1 MAWLGTPPKWSSINP
16 VHILVCVVLLLVALC
31 IAFGLWLRNRKDESI
46 ASSSS
51 TNILGNETNNMP
63 NTNNTNNTN
72 DTNNTNNKDVLLEN
86 NFGRASNAK
95 ETSLPESNAL
105 VSPSRDQEMFARR
118 RVKHGVSNTVD
129 LKVQSQAS
137 NRQIV
142 PVEVKIEE
150 PKEVVCEL
158 KFVTSLVFP
167 CVVRELNIKN
177 CISAEVVRAVIPRT
191 DYTVKSVWL
200 DVKAAS
206 QPTFVRTTIPDG
218 IYDIL
223 ELLAALTHAVSTSG
237 YSSDAVSTSLLYL
250 ERTSKVVI
258 ANQAL
263 EDFVMN
269 MSDRLAYMLGM
280 EASYVASSNAQVTG
294 TRRVDLSGA
303 RSVFITTTQ
312 FSEHKE
318 NILQEVPLDAKES
331 VWENNHLE
339 ETERIF
345 PPRNVLAL
353 NLNVMVKYPNF
364 APVLEAFDANGV
376 ALDITI
382 RFKCLRYAA
391 SNFVDTELEVC

>member
-1 MAWLGTPPKWSSINP
+1 MAWLGAPPKWSSINP
-16 VHILVCVVLLLVALC
+16 VHILVGVVLLLVALC
-31 IAFGLWLRNRKDESI
+31 IAFAVWLRHNKDDSI
-46 ASSSS
+46 ASSSIS
-51 TNILGNETNNMP
+51 SSISSSNTLGD
-63 NTNNTNNTN
+63 
-72 DTNNTNNKDVLLEN
+72 DTNSRDVTLEHNFDRSNTLE
-86 NFGRASNAK
+86 GSS
-95 ETSLPESNAL
+95 TESNVL
-105 VSPSRDQEMFARR
+105 VSPSRDEEVVFVSRR
-118 RVKHGVSNTVD
+118 RLNHDVASMAD
-129 LKVQSQAS
+129 SKVQEAMHSVHAS
-137 NRQIV
+137 NSIV
-142 PVEVKIEE
+142 PVEVKLEE

-191 DYTVKSVWL
+191 DYTVKSAWL

-206 QPTFVRTTIPDG
+206 QSTFVRTTIPDG

-237 YSSDAVSTSLLYL
+237 YSADAVSTSLLYL

-258 ANQAL
+258 ANQAM
-263 EDFVMN
+263 ENFVMK

-280 EASYVASSNAQVTG
+280 EAPSITSSNAQVVG
-294 TRRVDLSGA
+294 TRRVDLSGP

-318 NILQEVPLDAKES
+318 NILQEVPLDVGES
-331 VWENNHLE
+331 VWENSHIE

-345 PPRNVLAL
+345 TPRNVLAL

-364 APVLEAFDANGV
+364 TPVLEAFDANGV
-376 ALDITI
+376 AIDITI

>member
-1 MAWLGTPPKWSSINP
+1 MAWLGAPPKWSSVNP
-16 VHILVCVVLLLVALC
+16 VHILVGVVLLLVAVC
-31 IAFGLWLRNRKDESI
+31 IAFALWLRHANQDVIPTPS
-46 ASSSS
+46 
-51 TNILGNETNNMP
+51 
-63 NTNNTNNTN
+63 N
-72 DTNNTNNKDVLLEN
+72 DSLSNDLLSNDFLEN
-86 NFGRASNAK
+86 NTLANNTLENITLANNTLTELGSHLDTLGDKHSLVTPRIMRPGNAVDSN
-95 ETSLPESNAL
+95 
-105 VSPSRDQEMFARR
+105 
-118 RVKHGVSNTVD
+118 
-129 LKVQSQAS
+129 VQSQVS
-137 NRQIV
+137 NV
-142 PVEVKIEE
+142 KVKIEE

-167 CVVRELNIKN
+167 HVVRELNIKN

-191 DYTVKSVWL
+191 DYTVKSAWL
-200 DVKAAS
+200 DVKAAG

-237 YSSDAVSTSLLYL
+237 YSSDAASTSLLYL

-258 ANQAL
+258 ANLAL
-263 EDFVMN
+263 EDFVMS

-280 EASYVASSNAQVTG
+280 EASSITSSAAQVVG

-318 NILQEVPLDAKES
+318 NILQEVPLDVGVS
-331 VWENNHLE
+331 VWENTHLD

-345 PPRNVLAL
+345 TPRNVLAL
-353 NLNVMVKYPNF
+353 NLNVMVRYPNF
-364 APVLEAFDANGV
+364 APVLEVFDANGV
-376 ALDITI
+376 AIDITI

>member
-1 MAWLGTPPKWSSINP
+1 MADSKVQEAMHS
-16 VHILVCVVLLLVALC
+16 VH
-31 IAFGLWLRNRKDESI
+31 
-46 ASSSS
+46 
-51 TNILGNETNNMP
+51 
-63 NTNNTNNTN
+63 
-72 DTNNTNNKDVLLEN
+72 
-86 NFGRASNAK
+86 ASN
-95 ETSLPESNAL
+95 S
-105 VSPSRDQEMFARR
+105 
-118 RVKHGVSNTVD
+118 
-129 LKVQSQAS
+129 
-137 NRQIV
+137 IV
-142 PVEVKIEE
+142 PVEVKLEE

-191 DYTVKSVWL
+191 DYTVKSAWL

-206 QPTFVRTTIPDG
+206 QSTFVRTTIPDG

-237 YSSDAVSTSLLYL
+237 YSADAVSTSLLYL

-258 ANQAL
+258 ANQAM
-263 EDFVMN
+263 ENFVMK

-280 EASYVASSNAQVTG
+280 EAPSITSSNAQVVG
-294 TRRVDLSGA
+294 TRRVDLSGP

-318 NILQEVPLDAKES
+318 NILQEVPLDVGES
-331 VWENNHLE
+331 VWENSHIE

-345 PPRNVLAL
+345 TPRNVLAL

-364 APVLEAFDANGV
+364 TPVLEAFDANGV
-376 ALDITI
+376 AIDITI